1 MTVVNNT
8 YPTVPTNHSYIVII
22 FNSIP
27 IFTVEAAMASSGTD
41 AADMSPL
48 PGQGRQ
54 HTVRSRASSLYI
66 GHVQTHRPVYS
77 QQKFDAGHGLVGAQ
91 ELTVTEYLQRQLY
104 GCTCSLKCVRETI
117 VGFLPFLAI
126 LSNYNLRHD
135 LVKDIIAGLTVGVMH
150 IPQGGLGACDVLC
163 KNVQCLV
170 RWILSVL
177 FY

>member
-1 MTVVNNT
+1 
-8 YPTVPTNHSYIVII
+8 
-22 FNSIP
+22 
-27 IFTVEAAMASSGTD
+27 MASSGTD

-150 IPQGGLGACDVLC
+150 IPQGELGACDVLC